1 MCEENFLGNFSYM
14 KQFIFL
20 KKGLKVDL
28 LFFVYEKGLKDFG
41 IGMGDNDRLI
51 FIGKVNI

>member
-28 LFFVYEKGLKDFG
+28 LFLVYEKGLKDFG